1 MVDEMWYQAGDKSID
16 LNWYTKRGILSGIY
30 TATELYMLTDKSTDF
45 KSTWEFL
52 DRRVEDVIQITT
64 IGIEA
69 QKVAVTVGNGFY
81 SLLSGAFSQLVHT
94 MTGKTVFQQD
104 IANEPKFKDIPN
116 EPKFKDIPTEK
127 ISIPIDTLNN
137 NIPQKPF
144 GPSPILHNNIV

>member
-1 MVDEMWYQAGDKSID
+1 VMVDEMWYQAGDKSID

-69 QKVAVTVGNGFY
+69 QKVAVTLGNGFY

-94 MTGKTVFQQD
+94 MTGTTVFQQD
-104 IANEPKFKDIPN
+104 IANEPKI
-116 EPKFKDIPTEK
+116 KDIPTEK
-127 ISIPIDTLNN
+127 ISIPIDTVN

-144 GPSPILHNNIV
+144 GPSPILHNNNNV